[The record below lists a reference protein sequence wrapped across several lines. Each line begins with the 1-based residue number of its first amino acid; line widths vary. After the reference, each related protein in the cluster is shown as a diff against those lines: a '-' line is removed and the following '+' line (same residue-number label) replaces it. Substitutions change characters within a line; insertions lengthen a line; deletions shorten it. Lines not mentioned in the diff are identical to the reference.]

1 VNSNNKI
8 DKQNIFPDF
17 CPILNVKLRVADYDG
32 ALQLVKNAIETGNQ
46 IRMNLC
52 NVHVNMVA
60 QSMPELMTA
69 LNHSSAI
76 TLPDG
81 MPLVWA
87 MRSWGADIHDRVYGP
102 DFFELCMSKS
112 VESGFKH
119 FLYGSTDET
128 LKKLENNLKN
138 KFENVD
144 ICGSYAPPFRALT
157 SEEEEGIISKINGSG
172 ANIVWVAL
180 GAPKQEIFVDKI
192 AERLDALVVVAIGA
206 AFDFHAGTVKQAP
219 DWMQDHGLEWL
230 YRLVQ
235 EPKRLWFR
243 YCYYN
248 PLFVVKYLWERMFR
262 SKGRKV

>member
-1 VNSNNKI
+1 MNDNEK
-8 DKQNIFPDF
+8 NIFPDI
-17 CPILNVKLRVADYDG
+17 CPVLNVKLRVADYDG
-32 ALQLVKNAIETGNQ
+32 ALQLVKNIIELKEQ

-52 NVHVNMVA
+52 NVHVTMVA

-69 LNHSSAI
+69 LNHPDAI

-128 LKKLENNLKN
+128 LKKLRSNLKN
-138 KFENVD
+138 KFDNIN
-144 ICGSYAPPFRALT
+144 ICGSYSPPFRPLT
-157 SEEEEGIISKINGSG
+157 SDEEEEVILKINDSG
-172 ANIVWVAL
+172 ANIVWIGL

-192 AERLDALVVVAIGA
+192 ADRLNAPVVVAIGA
-206 AFDFHAGTVKQAP
+206 AFDFHAGTIKQAP

-230 YRLVQ
+230 YRLIQ
-235 EPKRLWFR
+235 EPGRLWFR

-248 PLFVVKYLWERMFR
+248 PLFVMKYLWERLF
-262 SKGRKV
+262 GR